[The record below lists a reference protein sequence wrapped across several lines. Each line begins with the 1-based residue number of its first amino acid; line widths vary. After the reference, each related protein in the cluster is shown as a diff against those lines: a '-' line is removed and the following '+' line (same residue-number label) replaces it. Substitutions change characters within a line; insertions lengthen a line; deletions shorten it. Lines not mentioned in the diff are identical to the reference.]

1 MNTKEIKKLIEQN
14 KLNEAL
20 QTLENTL
27 AENPNDI
34 EALNLSA
41 FIYFHKGNFS
51 KAIKLFEQAAQLQ
64 KNPSAGFVN
73 LGIVYFQTGNI
84 EKSLDYFSRAVE
96 ADESNASAH
105 YNYAL
110 ALSEIGEIEKAIRE
124 YERTIELNDKYYS
137 AYFNLSMLYLLTG
150 EYEKGWRYYEYR
162 FLTDELKRKELP
174 GKRWRGEEA
183 KDKTL
188 YVYSDQG
195 FGDLLQFVRLLKMAK
210 EKVGT
215 VILEAQIELLEL
227 LKNSNLADRVVPSRP
242 DFSATAN
249 YDLQIPLMSLP
260 YALKINGDNIPNE
273 IPYIKAKKER
283 VEHWRALL
291 DVKDKMKIGI
301 AWRGNPAY
309 KKNNLRSTIVNN
321 FKQLLNWKKAVF
333 FSLQKDVY
341 EREKEFLLA
350 NEVVDLSEYLRDFS
364 ETAAIME
371 NLDLIITTDTVI
383 PHLAGALG
391 KPVWTLLSYVPDW
404 RWGMNGEKTKWY
416 PKMKLFRQKERGK
429 WNPVF
434 EEVNSE
440 LEELFLKNK

>member
-1 MNTKEIKKLIEQN
+1 MNAKEIKKLIEQN
-14 KLNEAL
+14 KLNVAL

-27 AENPNDI
+27 ADNPNDV

-51 KAIKLFEQAAQLQ
+51 KAIKLFEQAAGLLE
-64 KNPSAGFVN
+64 NPSAGFVN
-73 LGIVYFQTGNI
+73 LGIVYFQMENI
-84 EKSLDYFSRAVE
+84 EKALDYFSRAVE
-96 ADESNASAH
+96 ADESNAPAH

-124 YERTIELNDKYYS
+124 YERTIELNDKYHS
-137 AYFNLSMLYLLTG
+137 AYLNLSMLYLLTG
-150 EYEKGWRYYEYR
+150 EYENGWRYYEYR

-195 FGDLLQFVRLLKMAK
+195 FGDLLQFVRLLKIAK
-210 EKVGT
+210 KKVGT

-227 LKNSNLADRVVPSRP
+227 LKNSGVADRVVPSRP

-260 YALKINGDNIPNE
+260 YALDINDDNIPQE
-273 IPYIKAKKER
+273 IPYIKPDKEK
-283 VEHWRALL
+283 VERWKSLL
-291 DVKDKMKIGI
+291 DVGDKMKIGI

-309 KKNNLRSTIVNN
+309 KKNHLRSTIVNN
-321 FKQLLNWKKAVF
+321 FKPLLNWKKAVF
-333 FSLQKDVY
+333 FSLQKDIY

-350 NEVVDLSEYLRDFS
+350 NGVVDLSEYLRDFS

-383 PHLAGALG
+383 PHLAGVLG

-404 RWGMNGEKTKWY
+404 RWGMSDDRTKWY
-416 PKMKLFRQKERGK
+416 PQMKLFRQKERGK
-429 WNPVF
+429 WKPVF

-440 LEELFLKNK
+440 LSKLLTRF